1 MCSCCTS
8 MRSRQ
13 NREIGAVLFVS
24 PNTAKTHA
32 VSIYR
37 KLDAGTRGQAVAQAR
52 ELGLLEG

>member
-1 MCSCCTS
+1 

-24 PNTAKTHA
+24 PNTVKTHA